1 MGNNNEKGMIYLRS
15 NEKNVQIQQNQLFGV
30 QFHDFIQ
37 KEENLSPVELAA
49 EFGLNLK
56 DVRKLKKQLGRC

>member
-1 MGNNNEKGMIYLRS
+1 MIDNNEKGMVHLRT
-15 NEKNVQIQQNQLFGV
+15 NEKSMQIQQNQLFGV
-30 QFHDFIQ
+30 HLHEFIQ
-37 KEENLSPVELAA
+37 KEDALSPVELAA